1 MVNSAKYFDLIQLLF
16 KNPYGFVKK
25 VKIKVGIANFDIKK
39 IIKHNNKVWS
49 DYKNPNAESII
60 LFDYYPLSE
69 TELAR
74 SYLLNILAKKF
85 NAKIVSYSTNKKIRS
100 RIWDKIYHSYNVE
113 SHLDFKLTRQQKK
126 RSHSIYEKVIPTIQ
140 TKQNLFDLHVC
151 NVWIGVDVYEEYLM
165 RYTKPTVD
173 IIDVR
178 SLIIVKEAVD
188 ILVFFIDYFK
198 NNNVKAIDSSHIGV
212 RLNSNLIPKIAGRLF
227 NIPYYTAHARSIV
240 YYPEP
245 HLQHKEEARR
255 FSNYHKYFIKL
266 PEKEQS
272 DGIAFAKER
281 IERRLSGEVGVDM
294 TYSTK
299 SAFNKVDYSTSVLK
313 KSNKIKVLVCTHEFY
328 DSPNGF
334 GGLLFMDFYE
344 WLLYLVDIS
353 VKTDYDWYIKTHP
366 DVMQLTEKII
376 KEFSKSNPNFTI
388 IPSNTSFHQ
397 LAKDGISHVL
407 TCYGSVGHECP
418 LLGMSVINAGNN
430 PHMAY
435 NFNYHPKSLEEY
447 ESLLLNLS
455 IVNKKI
461 NVNDIYEFYYINS
474 KMKIISDDWFF
485 ASYEKMLSDLTE
497 SERIGFE
504 IFPYFLKTLT
514 PEKHQKIISTMLK
527 YIDSKRVG
535 SATEETMP

>member
-1 MVNSAKYFDLIQLLF
+1 MRFLYVIKLLF
-16 KNPYGFVKK
+16 TSPTIFVRKL
-25 VKIKVGIANFDIKK
+25 KIRIGLPNSNIKK
-39 IIKHNNKVWS
+39 IIKHNAKVWS
-49 DYKNPNAESII
+49 GYKNPNAESVI

-85 NAKIVSYSTNKKIRS
+85 NAKIVSYSTNKKIRT
-100 RIWDKIYHSYNVE
+100 RIWDKIYRSYNVE

-126 RSHSIYEKVIPTIQ
+126 RSHSIYEKVIPTIR

-173 IIDVR
+173 ITDVR
-178 SLIIVKEAVD
+178 SLIILKEAVD

-240 YYPEP
+240 HYPEP
-245 HLQHKEEARR
+245 HLQYKEEGRR

-272 DGIAFAKER
+272 DGIAYAKER
-281 IERRLSGEVGVDM
+281 MERRFSGEVGVDM
-294 TYSTK
+294 MYSTK
-299 SAFNKVDYSTSVLK
+299 SAFSTAENPTSVVK
-313 KSNKIKVLVCTHEFY
+313 ISNRIKVLVCTHEFY
-328 DSPNGF
+328 DSPNCY

-366 DVMQLTEKII
+366 DVIPLSEKII

-388 IPSNTSFHQ
+388 IPKNTSFHQ

-407 TCYGSVGHECP
+407 TCYGTVGQECP

-430 PHMAY
+430 PHMGY

-461 NVNDIYEFYYINS
+461 NVNDIYEFYYMHHS
-474 KMKIISDDWFF
+474 KMGIISDDWFF

-497 SERIGFE
+497 SERIEFE

-514 PEKHQKIISTMLK
+514 PEKHQKIISTMQG
-527 YIDSKRVG
+527 YINSQRVG
-535 SATEETMP
+535 VAIKETIL